1 MWARLKL
8 IFNIKKAKTR
18 VVLLLFVTFL
28 GLLISAFFTR
38 EEILE
43 WKVVNFAS
51 EQGLQKFSLNVEDI
65 DFRESSFS
73 DLKGSNDALSFAINE
88 VELRYNPK
96 EIVNKKIQALSI
108 SGLKANFNVVDQK
121 SDSNR
126 SEFFLMQ
133 EIFNEVKKFIEIP
146 KLNYLRMRN
155 SDLSIIYKNI
165 QTVLNL
171 DFFKADFIENFL
183 KLDWKGAVNDVPF
196 YSNLSLDFEEG
207 KNFFTAF
214 LEVPDLAALY
224 TQLKENPYFR
234 NKFSIDPHILS
245 GSVTLDAYAQI
256 LPDKLEDRF
265 VELNVTNLDF
275 SFLDNNFSIP
285 KLISFLIVD
294 ENEKLRMNSYGHFLF
309 DQNLIAEDIKLSLLK
324 EKEELILNGG
334 VSHLETRNKFPNI
347 EVKGLR
353 IPEFRFS
360 TDNMKLQFIGD
371 EKKIAFDQILFEK
384 NFLNLYSGFLSFVFT
399 DKETVE
405 LRLPPLD
412 MLLPEL
418 GLAFVDFSY
427 SGTIHIDELPLVQ
440 NTQLITAKRILLD
453 DDALFED
460 FSLSMT
466 VRDLNCYTI
475 DLISLKYQGHRI
487 VLNPQEMVLKVNDNN
502 AQSVSIVLRNAT
514 LELPNSEIIISGING
529 KVDLLSTDPLET
541 NGSQYVSFEKI
552 EDRRG
557 LEILDGNFSFI
568 IDPSGFFEIT
578 ESKASFYD
586 GAFNF
591 NESIF
596 DFVGDKMRIKC
607 IIDEIDGQRII
618 ESAENILDVEFDLD
632 INGTLS
638 GSIPFIFRD
647 GKWDFEKGYAELD
660 QNENAK
666 LFYYGPFVYE
676 PFMQAG
682 LQKAAEE
689 EIQLTKKALENLDLE
704 SLIINLEA
712 DGQERYIKIG
722 IKGSSQVDEK
732 RKVFLNY
739 KPKVI
744 AGLTDLLSYLNN

>member
-1 MWARLKL
+1 MWAKLKL

-18 VVLLLFVTFL
+18 VVLLLLVIFL

-43 WKVVNFAS
+43 WRVVNFAS

-73 DLKGSNDALSFAINE
+73 DLKGNNDTLSFEINE

-108 SGLKANFNVVDQK
+108 SGLKANFNIVNQK
-121 SDSNR
+121 SDSNQ

-133 EIFNEVKKFIEIP
+133 EIFKEVKKFIEIP
-146 KLNYLRMRN
+146 NLNYLRMRN
-155 SDLSIIYKNI
+155 SDLSIIYKNV

-171 DFFKADFIENFL
+171 DLLKADFIENFL

-360 TDNMKLQFIGD
+360 TDNMKLQFIEH
-371 EKKIAFDQILFEK
+371 EKKIAFDQILFDK
-384 NFLNLYSGFLSFVFT
+384 NFLNLYSGFLSFLFT

-487 VLNPQEMVLKVNDNN
+487 VLNPQEMVLKINDNN
-502 AQSVSIVLRNAT
+502 TQFVSIVLRNAT

-578 ESKASFYD
+578 ESKACFYD

-607 IIDEIDGQRII
+607 ILEEIDGQRII

-638 GSIPFIFRD
+638 GSIPFIFKE
-647 GKWDFEKGYAELD
+647 GQWDFEKGYAELD

>member
-43 WKVVNFAS
+43 WRAVNFAS

-73 DLKGSNDALSFAINE
+73 DLKGNNDALSFEINE

-171 DFFKADFIENFL
+171 DLLKADFIENFL

-196 YSNLSLDFEEG
+196 YSNLRLDFEES

-224 TQLKENPYFR
+224 TQLKENPYFI
-234 NKFSIDPHILS
+234 NKFSIDHHILS
-245 GSVTLDAYAQI
+245 GSATLDAYAQI

-294 ENEKLRMNSYGHFLF
+294 ENERLRMNSYGHFLY
-309 DQNLIAEDIKLSLLK
+309 DQNLIAEDFKLSLLK
-324 EKEELILNGG
+324 EQEELIIDGG

-384 NFLNLYSGFLSFVFT
+384 NFLNLYSGFLSFLFT

-427 SGTIHIDELPLVQ
+427 SGTIHIDELPLVL
-440 NTQLITAKRILLD
+440 NTQLITAKRIVLD

-466 VRDLNCYTI
+466 VSDLNCYTI
-475 DLISLKYQGHRI
+475 DLISLKYQWTSNR
-487 VLNPQEMVLKVNDNN
+487 
-502 AQSVSIVLRNAT
+502 AQSTRN
-514 LELPNSEIIISGING
+514 G
-529 KVDLLSTDPLET
+529 
-541 NGSQYVSFEKI
+541 FE
-552 EDRRG
+552 G
-557 LEILDGNFSFI
+557 
-568 IDPSGFFEIT
+568 
-578 ESKASFYD
+578 
-586 GAFNF
+586 
-591 NESIF
+591 
-596 DFVGDKMRIKC
+596 
-607 IIDEIDGQRII
+607 
-618 ESAENILDVEFDLD
+618 
-632 INGTLS
+632 
-638 GSIPFIFRD
+638 
-647 GKWDFEKGYAELD
+647 
-660 QNENAK
+660 
-666 LFYYGPFVYE
+666 
-676 PFMQAG
+676 
-682 LQKAAEE
+682 
-689 EIQLTKKALENLDLE
+689 
-704 SLIINLEA
+704 
-712 DGQERYIKIG
+712 
-722 IKGSSQVDEK
+722 
-732 RKVFLNY
+732 
-739 KPKVI
+739 
-744 AGLTDLLSYLNN
+744 

>member
-1 MWARLKL
+1 MWAKLKL

-18 VVLLLFVTFL
+18 VVLLLLVIFL

-73 DLKGSNDALSFAINE
+73 DLKGNNDALSFEINE

-155 SDLSIIYKNI
+155 SDLSIIYKNV

-171 DFFKADFIENFL
+171 DLLKADFIENFL

-294 ENEKLRMNSYGHFLF
+294 ENERLRMNSYGHFLY

-334 VSHLETRNKFPNI
+334 VSHLETLNKFPNI

-360 TDNMKLQFIGD
+360 TDNMKLQFIEH

-384 NFLNLYSGFLSFVFT
+384 NFLNLYSGFLSFLFT

-440 NTQLITAKRILLD
+440 NTQLITAKRIVLD

-466 VRDLNCYTI
+466 VSDLNCYTI

-514 LELPNSEIIISGING
+514 LELPNSEVIISGING

-541 NGSQYVSFEKI
+541 NGSQYVSFEK
-552 EDRRG
+552 
-557 LEILDGNFSFI
+557 
-568 IDPSGFFEIT
+568 
-578 ESKASFYD
+578 SK
-586 GAFNF
+586 
-591 NESIF
+591 I
-596 DFVGDKMRIKC
+596 
-607 IIDEIDGQRII
+607 
-618 ESAENILDVEFDLD
+618 VEV
-632 INGTLS
+632 
-638 GSIPFIFRD
+638 
-647 GKWDFEKGYAELD
+647 W
-660 QNENAK
+660 
-666 LFYYGPFVYE
+666 
-676 PFMQAG
+676 
-682 LQKAAEE
+682 
-689 EIQLTKKALENLDLE
+689 
-704 SLIINLEA
+704 
-712 DGQERYIKIG
+712 RYWMG
-722 IKGSSQVDEK
+722 I
-732 RKVFLNY
+732 
-739 KPKVI
+739 
-744 AGLTDLLSYLNN
+744 

>member
-1 MWARLKL
+1 MWAKLKL

-43 WKVVNFAS
+43 WRVVNFAS
-51 EQGLQKFSLNVEDI
+51 EQGLQKFSLKVEDI

-73 DLKGSNDALSFAINE
+73 DLKGNNDVLSFAINE
-88 VELRYNPK
+88 VELSYNPK

-108 SGLKANFNVVDQK
+108 SGLNANFNIVEQK
-121 SDSNR
+121 SDSNQ

-133 EIFNEVKKFIEIP
+133 EVFKEVKKFIEIP
-146 KLNYLRMRN
+146 KLNFLRMRN

-171 DFFKADFIENFL
+171 DLFKADFIENFL
-183 KLDWKGAVNDVPF
+183 KLVWNGAVNNVPF
-196 YSNLSLDFEEG
+196 YSNLSLDFEES

-234 NKFSIDPHILS
+234 NKFSIDPKIIS

-256 LPDKLEDRF
+256 LPDKLEDKF

-294 ENEKLRMNSYGHFLF
+294 ENERLRMNSYGHFLY

-334 VSHLETRNKFPNI
+334 VSHLESRNKFPNI

-427 SGTIHIDELPLVQ
+427 SGTIHIDELPLVP
-440 NTQLITAKRILLD
+440 NTQLITAKRIVLD

-466 VRDLNCYTI
+466 VSDLNCYTI

-514 LELPNSEIIISGING
+514 LELPNSEVIISGING

-676 PFMQAG
+676 PFMQVG

-712 DGQERYIKIG
+712 EDRERYIKIG

-739 KPKVI
+739 RPKVI